1 MALLAGP
8 TGTPPPAPRTRPRA
22 VTAASIVMSLLSLG
36 SLAWAAILAVSFL
49 LLNNS
54 HLESQLRKNQPEIT
68 GEQLDTMVA
77 MTKGLGFAIAALVA
91 VLGIALAG
99 LAAFVYR
106 GNRVARILALV
117 TSSGYVFF
125 GLCIAASAGIS
136 ATSGVRGGAV
146 AVVFPLVTLAAA
158 ISVIVLLAL
167 PRSGRYFA
175 RPVPPWQAAAGFGPA
190 TPAAAPPPTDQP
202 PAADQPSTPPP
213 ADQPG
218 GQPSP
223 PV

>member
-1 MALLAGP
+1 
-8 TGTPPPAPRTRPRA
+8 

-36 SLAWAAILAVSFL
+36 SLAWAAVLAVSFL
-49 LLNNS
+49 LIDNS
-54 HLESQLRKNQPEIT
+54 RLESQLRRNQPDIT

-117 TSSGYVFF
+117 TSSGYVFC

-136 ATSGVRGGAV
+136 ATSGVRSGTI

-190 TPAAAPPPTDQP
+190 TPAAAPP
-202 PAADQPSTPPP
+202 AADQPN
-213 ADQPG
+213 PG

-223 PV
+223 PA